1 MHKQSSGN
9 QGQEATGESVKLRI
23 STVAHHR
30 KSNATMDF
38 AKVTAEAAEQSQSQ
52 KGEPGYGFGGNQEVE
67 FSAIMI
73 QPGIGSEGM
82 DGASAFDGIG
92 DRN

>member
-1 MHKQSSGN
+1 
-9 QGQEATGESVKLRI
+9 
-23 STVAHHR
+23 
-30 KSNATMDF
+30 MDF
-38 AKVTAEAAEQSQSQ
+38 AKVTAEAAEQMQSQ
-52 KGEPGYGFGGNQEVE
+52 KGQLGYGFGGNQEVE

-92 DRN
+92 DRNQDVDSDLVKVNDIKTSQTSSISCKL